1 MKSTSEINVFDNS
14 QGFTLRPLSRSIDKT
29 SFIVIAIKMKVET
42 YFSDG

>member
-1 MKSTSEINVFDNS
+1 MESTSEINVFDHS

-29 SFIVIAIKMKVET
+29 SFIVIAIKMKVKT